1 MNKSSAS
8 VGKQIIILTL
18 SLEPSG
24 GRPLI
29 PVASNQEGIT
39 MLSRKKYTQLAAVA
53 ALTMLFGA
61 NASLTSA
68 RAQAGAQP
76 AQADQKQMQ
85 KSGKADVRSGST
97 TARAQAQTDQNTQ
110 NSRKGDAKRSSSR
123 NVSSDRTRRTVSS
136 DRTRHTVSSNRTGR
150 TVSSRTTTRTVV
162 RHRDGDRRR
171 VVVRSRPSTSVA
183 FVVLGPRVAYTA
195 YGSGW
200 CRGLHRGRH
209 YDRRN
214 GWHAGR
220 HYGPFRC

>member
-1 MNKSSAS
+1 
-8 VGKQIIILTL
+8 
-18 SLEPSG
+18 
-24 GRPLI
+24 
-29 PVASNQEGIT
+29 

-53 ALTMLFGA
+53 ALTVLFGA

-68 RAQAGAQP
+68 RAQAGVQL
-76 AQADQKQMQ
+76 AQADQKNVQHSR
-85 KSGKADVRSGST
+85 KGDVRSSST
-97 TARAQAQTDQNTQ
+97 TARAQAQTDQSTQ
-110 NSRKGDAKRSSSR
+110 KSRKGDVRRSSSR
-123 NVSSDRTRRTVSS
+123 NVSSDRTRRAVSS
-136 DRTRHTVSSNRTGR
+136 DRTRR

-183 FVVLGPRVAYTA
+183 FVVLGPRVAYRA
-195 YGSGW
+195 YGAGW

-209 YDRRN
+209 WDRRS

>member
-1 MNKSSAS
+1 
-8 VGKQIIILTL
+8 
-18 SLEPSG
+18 
-24 GRPLI
+24 
-29 PVASNQEGIT
+29 

-53 ALTMLFGA
+53 ALTLLFGA

-68 RAQAGAQP
+68 RAQTGVQV
-76 AQADQKQMQ
+76 AQADQKHMQ
-85 KSGKADVRSGST
+85 KSSRADMRSAS
-97 TARAQAQTDQNTQ
+97 TARAQAQTDQNTEK
-110 NSRKGDAKRSSSR
+110 SRKRDARRSSSR
-123 NVSSDRTRRTVSS
+123 NVSSDRTR
-136 DRTRHTVSSNRTGR
+136 HTVRSNRTGR

-171 VVVRSRPSTSVA
+171 VVVHSRPSTSVG

-209 YDRRN
+209 WDRRH

>member
-1 MNKSSAS
+1 
-8 VGKQIIILTL
+8 
-18 SLEPSG
+18 
-24 GRPLI
+24 
-29 PVASNQEGIT
+29 

-53 ALTMLFGA
+53 ALTLLFSA

-68 RAQAGAQP
+68 HAQAGVKV
-76 AQADQKQMQ
+76 AQAEQKHMQ
-85 KSGKADVRSGST
+85 KSGRAHMGSAST
-97 TARAQAQTDQNTQ
+97 NARAQAQTDQNTQ
-110 NSRKGDAKRSSSR
+110 KSRKRDANRSSSR
-123 NVSSDRTRRTVSS
+123 NVSSDRS
-136 DRTRHTVSSNRTGR
+136 RHTVRSNRTGR

-171 VVVRSRPSTSVA
+171 VIVRSRPSTSVG
-183 FVVLGPRVAYTA
+183 FVVLGPRVHYAA

-209 YDRRN
+209 WDRVH